1 MLSAKEVKEMNGSFA
16 LVNGHQVICDGHVCR
31 LCLREDPQLFVDT
44 VCQFADTARY
54 WESH

>member
-1 MLSAKEVKEMNGSFA
+1 MNGSFA